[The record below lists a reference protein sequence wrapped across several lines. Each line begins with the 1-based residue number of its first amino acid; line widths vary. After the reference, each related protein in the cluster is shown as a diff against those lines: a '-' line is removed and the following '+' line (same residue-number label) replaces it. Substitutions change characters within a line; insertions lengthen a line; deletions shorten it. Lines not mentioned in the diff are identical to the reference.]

1 MVKRYM
7 NMAIKLAKEAAETG
21 NVPVG
26 AVIVYKGK
34 VITQSK
40 NGKYPCEHAEL
51 EAIKKASQIL
61 DSKNLSDCDLYVT
74 LEPCPMCA
82 GAILLSGIKNIWFG
96 AYDKNYGAAISKD
109 NSFAR
114 YSNISKVN
122 INGGIMEDECKKLI
136 KDYFIEKRG
145 TQNENAK
152 KETQR

>member
-7 NMAIKLAKEAAETG
+7 NMAIKLAKESAKSGNIPVAAL
-21 NVPVG
+21 
-26 AVIVYKGK
+26 IVYKGE
-34 VITQSK
+34 VIAQAS

-51 EAIKKASQIL
+51 EVILKASRIL

-122 INGGIMEDECKKLI
+122 INGGIMEDECSKLI
-136 KDYFIEKRG
+136 KDYFKEKRG
-145 TQNENAK
+145 IKNENAK